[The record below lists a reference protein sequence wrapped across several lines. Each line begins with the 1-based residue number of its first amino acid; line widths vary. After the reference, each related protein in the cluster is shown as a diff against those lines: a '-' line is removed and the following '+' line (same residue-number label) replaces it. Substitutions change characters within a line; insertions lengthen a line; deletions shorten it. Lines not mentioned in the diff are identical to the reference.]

1 MDLQLLHNL
10 QQVLD
15 GCILDKHCEHQLCTL
30 HEFAEEVHNTPPNE
44 ALDTLE
50 LMADMVEALHNLKIK
65 QIQTYLVLFNPKYC
79 FTWYRRW
86 YVIWCQVWS

>member
-15 GCILDKHCEHQLCTL
+15 ECILGKHCEHQQCTL
-30 HEFAEEVHNTPPNE
+30 REFVQEVHNTPPNE

-50 LMADMVEALHNLKIK
+50 LMADMVEALHNLKKKFRNI
-65 QIQTYLVLFNPKYC
+65 L
-79 FTWYRRW
+79 
-86 YVIWCQVWS
+86 